1 MNLRFPLNGITDSE
15 SFDSMD
21 GKTLIVVIS
30 DEKELSCHH
39 ISGTFCFRVPALYEV
54 YLTFATGTYHP
65 SFGFSHCGN
74 YFFGTLSMTE
84 AEESY
89 EEYDAQE
96 SDASNSDSG
105 DANNTDEPN
114 FDEPIFDNLP
124 IDIDHGMGTQLRAHL
139 NAYPSLS
146 ILTS

>member
-1 MNLRFPLNGITDSE
+1 
-15 SFDSMD
+15 MD

-39 ISGTFCFRVPALYEV
+39 ISGMFCSKQPALYEV
-54 YLTFATGTYHP
+54 YLTLATGTYHP

-74 YFFGTLSMTE
+74 YFFGTLSMIE
-84 AEESY
+84 AGEVSED
-89 EEYDAQE
+89 YDAQE

-114 FDEPIFDNLP
+114 FDEPTFDDLP
-124 IDIDHGMGTQLRAHL
+124 SDINHGLGTQLLAQL
-139 NAYPSLS
+139 NAYPILG